1 MDNVEVIKIISAM
14 IMFVLALILS
24 IFLFV
29 RIKKDSNMAI
39 TSRKW
44 TITGKSVVNIYRF
57 IIILGIILI
66 AFFIIMLGMMIY
78 NNVYGTTE
86 DILNN
91 TENQITN
98 INNME
103 FENYFGK
110 NVSGASVKSL
120 IQKVQANNRKAISD
134 DNEVGHKIY
143 VQLDGEDIETS
154 NEIKTSKRYWVGYVG
169 NNTGNNKKEFGTD
182 YWKNGYIKSIKILTI
197 RD

>member
-86 DILNN
+86 DVLNN

-169 NNTGNNKKEFGTD
+169 NNAGNNKKEFGTD